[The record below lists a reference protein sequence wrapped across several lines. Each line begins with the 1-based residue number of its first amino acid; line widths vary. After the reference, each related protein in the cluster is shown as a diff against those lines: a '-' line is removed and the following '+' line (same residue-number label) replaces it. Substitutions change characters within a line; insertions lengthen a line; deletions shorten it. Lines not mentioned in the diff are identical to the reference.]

1 MSIIDRINPVMLK
14 ELRQM
19 VRNRSIVISLIGFLT
34 VLFIASTICLTVAIG
49 EDISGTSATG
59 SYTVTN
65 AGGSI
70 LHVIISTVTGILVSF
85 AIPFMVMN
93 RVAVEF
99 KKENVDLQYTTL
111 LPPRAFVDGKALC
124 GVLLSAV
131 IALAALPFLMLAY
144 LLRGIDMFSIL
155 FSTLFTI
162 LSSVLFCYF
171 AVGIGAAKFNI
182 VLKRAFFIFFAYSL
196 CSSTIGLVSAFAMG
210 GHFGSGAPSS
220 VWMVSPDSTT
230 GLILA
235 FFIYACIVFLLR
247 ANTVM
252 LMTPAN
258 FNRNRPVRLSW
269 LLVWGI
275 TLVYTLVM
283 YKIDGDRDYIFI
295 WGIVAFLPMFLFQF
309 LQSVSDVGMY
319 SRRVRA
325 EISRNK
331 FRRCFQYLFFD
342 GGEGGVCFSLL
353 IFMLTVLV
361 LVSGFCLSPGKGM
374 DADDYRKAF
383 FGFTIIAGYLVSVPL
398 IVRSICLFIPKL
410 AKKKLILVF
419 SAIVLVLLSVVPM
432 LLSIPRVS
440 AGSEADFI
448 WKTVGNI
455 PGVVNALVRDDDQL
469 SWHFGAAMTM
479 LGIGIVLTLPNLL
492 KSRRE
497 FVPLA
502 GTTSQHAHVT
512 KSDVPE

>member
-19 VRNRSIVISLIGFLT
+19 VRNRSIVISLIAFLT
-34 VLFIASTICLTVAIG
+34 VLFIASAICLTVAVG
-49 EDISGTSATG
+49 KDVSGISTAG
-59 SYTVTN
+59 SYTVTSV
-65 AGGSI
+65 GGGV
-70 LHVIISTVTGILVSF
+70 LYAVISVVTGILVSF
-85 AIPFMVMN
+85 AVPFMVMN

-131 IALAALPFLMLAY
+131 IAFAALPFLMLAY
-144 LLRGIDMFSIL
+144 LLRGIDMVSIL
-155 FSTLFTI
+155 FGTASTI

-182 VLKRAFFIFFAYSL
+182 ILKRAFFIFFAYSL
-196 CSSTIGLVSAFAMG
+196 CSSTIGLVSALAIG
-210 GHFGSGAPSS
+210 SHFGSGPTAIWMAAPASKA
-220 VWMVSPDSTT
+220 
-230 GLILA
+230 GLIFA

-269 LLVWGI
+269 LLVWVI

-283 YKIDGDRDYIFI
+283 YKINGDRDYIFI

-325 EISRNK
+325 EISRYK

-353 IFMLTVLV
+353 MFMLTVLV
-361 LVSGFCLSPGKGM
+361 LASGFRLSPGKGM
-374 DADDYRKAF
+374 DAGDYREAF
-383 FGFTIIAGYLVSVPL
+383 FGFAIIAGYLVSIPL

-410 AKKKLILVF
+410 AKKKLILALTTI
-419 SAIVLVLLSVVPM
+419 SLVLLSVVPM
-432 LLSIPRVS
+432 LLSIPHI
-440 AGSEADFI
+440 SEGDNGII

-455 PGVVNALVRDDDQL
+455 PGVIHALESDVTDLL

-479 LGIGIVLTLPNLL
+479 LGIGIALTLPNLC
-492 KSRRE
+492 KSVKA

-502 GTTSQHAHVT
+502 GIIGQHAHVT